1 VSIDDKIARV
11 RQIVADTLF
20 LTLDDV
26 DANAT
31 QENLK
36 NWDSIQHLNVV
47 LALEQAFQVRF
58 PPEDFQTM
66 ISVKTIVENLQK
78 KGV

>member
-1 VSIDDKIARV
+1 MSIDEKIDRV

-26 DANAT
+26 DENAT
-31 QENLK
+31 QESLK

-66 ISVKTIVENLQK
+66 ISVKTIVENLEEK
-78 KGV
+78 SV

>member
-1 VSIDDKIARV
+1 MNDDNTTTRV

-26 DANAT
+26 DEKAT
-31 QENLK
+31 QESLK

-66 ISVKTIVENLQK
+66 NSIATIVENLQG

>member
-1 VSIDDKIARV
+1 VSIDEKIDRV

-26 DANAT
+26 DENAT
-31 QENLK
+31 QESLK

-66 ISVKTIVENLQK
+66 ISVKTIVENLEEK
-78 KGV
+78 SV

>member
-1 VSIDDKIARV
+1 MSIDDKIARV